1 MTTLKTLALA
11 TTALLAP
18 LAAVAQDAP
27 AAPAAGAAQ
36 QLQWHG
42 VDVTA
47 EQFQP
52 MVDFAANVLG
62 LTPVTGLSTDN
73 LAVFAHPNGSLFEIY
88 GPGDVGYAATWREQ
102 GAAVGF
108 AVDDIDAVTAKALEA
123 GLTQVDELVAP
134 GMASDGSDY
143 IARFFRAP
151 DGRIYS
157 VSQTSGYTAS
167 EAAGEAASEP
177 ASE

>member
-1 MTTLKTLALA
+1 MTTLKTFALA
-11 TTALLAP
+11 TAVFLSP
-18 LAAVAQDAP
+18 LAAVAQD
-27 AAPAAGAAQ
+27 APAAGAAQ

-42 VDVTA
+42 VNVPA

-52 MVDFAANVLG
+52 MVDFASDVLG
-62 LTPVTGLSTDN
+62 LTPVTAMSTDN

-88 GPGDVGYAATWREQ
+88 GPGEVGYAATWREQ

-108 AVDDIDAVTAKALEA
+108 AVDDIDAVTTKALEA
-123 GLTQVDELVAP
+123 GLTQVDELIAP
-134 GMASDGSDY
+134 GAVSDGSDY

-157 VSQTSGYTAS
+157 VSQTSGYKAS
-167 EAAGEAASEP
+167 EAS
-177 ASE
+177 SK

>member
-27 AAPAAGAAQ
+27 TAGAAQ

-123 GLTQVDELVAP
+123 GLEQVDELIAP
-134 GMASDGSDY
+134 GMASDGADY

-157 VSQTSGYTAS
+157 VSQPTGYRAS
-167 EAAGEAASEP
+167 EAAGEATTEP

>member
-18 LAAVAQDAP
+18 LAAVAQDTP
-27 AAPAAGAAQ
+27 AVGAAQ
-36 QLQWHG
+36 QIQWTG

-52 MVDFAANVLG
+52 MVDFATNVLG
-62 LTPVTGLSTDN
+62 LTPVTEMSTDN
-73 LAVFAHPNGSLFEIY
+73 LAIFATPAGSFFEIY
-88 GPGDVGYAATWREQ
+88 GPGEVPAPTPWREQ
-102 GAAVGF
+102 GVAAGF
-108 AVDDIDAVTAKALEA
+108 AVNDIEAVTAQAEAA
-123 GLTQVDELVAP
+123 GLTQVDELLAP
-134 GMASDGSDY
+134 GMAMDGSDY
-143 IARFFRAP
+143 IVRFFQAP

-167 EAAGEAASEP
+167 ETASE
-177 ASE
+177 